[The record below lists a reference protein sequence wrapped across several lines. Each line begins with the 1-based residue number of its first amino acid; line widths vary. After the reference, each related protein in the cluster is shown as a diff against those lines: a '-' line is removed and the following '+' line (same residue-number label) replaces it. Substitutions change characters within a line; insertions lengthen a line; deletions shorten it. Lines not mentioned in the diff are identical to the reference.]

1 MMFEKYGACEGLPLS
16 KADVP
21 VPLHKSPSW
30 VNPDLPELP
39 EEQNGPLG
47 TFGQIVNTMV
57 GSGILAMPSVLAQ
70 VGLAY
75 TTGMLIFFCTIVGA
89 SSLMM
94 IDAGRKLG
102 VMDYS
107 LIVERSLGR
116 RWRLANDLAVFVG
129 LMGALTSYMNVIGSL
144 GSRVA
149 EYIQPHGWAVLNTYP
164 GFMVVLV
171 TAVSLPLNMK
181 RSYGELTY
189 ISAFAVLFIVAAT
202 LCVVIEASHV
212 TGVSHAIPIAPTG
225 ALYCLRRLGNF
236 AYGTSCQQVVC
247 EAHLSMVPGSKDSF
261 RAVMWMASA
270 VGGLMLLTMGIA
282 GYVAF
287 GQTVSSNVLLS
298 FSPGFAGS
306 LCMSFVVIQFF
317 CIFQMILSLCA
328 FMASSSLI

>member
-171 TAVSLPLNMK
+171 TAVIALEHEAVVRRTHVHIRFRGTVHSG
-181 RSYGELTY
+181 SY
-189 ISAFAVLFIVAAT
+189 T
-202 LCVVIEASHV
+202 LC
-212 TGVSHAIPIAPTG
+212 
-225 ALYCLRRLGNF
+225 LYR
-236 AYGTSCQQVVC
+236 
-247 EAHLSMVPGSKDSF
+247 
-261 RAVMWMASA
+261 
-270 VGGLMLLTMGIA
+270 
-282 GYVAF
+282 
-287 GQTVSSNVLLS
+287 
-298 FSPGFAGS
+298 GFACHWCQS
-306 LCMSFVVIQFF
+306 CHTNRAHRCTLLLEAPWQF
-317 CIFQMILSLCA
+317 CIWNKLPAGRL
-328 FMASSSLI
+328 